1 MLPVLHK
8 PFVIIKQKIDNE
20 RMEQSSLRL
29 TLMSLGFLRVDFWGR
44 GGQFDT
50 PFIFQEELI

>member
-20 RMEQSSLRL
+20 RMEQSSLLL
-29 TLMSLGFLRVDFWGR
+29 TLMSLGFLRVDFLGR